1 MEGKVI
7 HSFGDSFNTD
17 FLYIAP
23 PPLPSILLWGV
34 KHFLNIFSSRLHIV
48 DVAGGGWFWFNISS
62 ALAQALLTLL
72 LDGGGGEFRLN
83 IFSSLAQAL
92 LTLFWG
98 VQHFLSIGSSPLNIV
113 LGCPTFPQH
122 WLTPSKHC
130 FGVFNISLTLA

>member
-7 HSFGDSFNTD
+7 YSFGDSFNTD
-17 FLYIAP
+17 FLYIA

-34 KHFLNIFSSRLHIV
+34 KHFLNIFLRPLHIV
-48 DVAGGGWFWFNISS
+48 ERGGGVQVQHFLSIGASPLNIVVGRR
-62 ALAQALLTLL
+62 
-72 LDGGGGEFRLN
+72 GGGGEFRFN

-113 LGCPTFPQH
+113 LGCPTFSQH
-122 WLTPSKHC
+122 WLKPSKHC